1 MGRYLTSII
10 RMLATQHGIHNTA
23 MATAISST
31 NLPRRRLS
39 QETRHIINGL
49 LFASPW
55 IFGLL
60 AFWIYPT
67 LASAYYSFTKFNGV
81 RDPLWTGIANYIELF
96 TNDGD
101 FLDAVYNTLY
111 FAVVSIPLAI
121 IFAFGLALMLNAK
134 IRGQVVYRTIY
145 FLPTLVPEVALALV
159 WLFIFTPHSGL
170 IAAPFRFFGYRGP
183 CWITCADWAKPTLV
197 LLALWIIGQQIILY
211 LAGLQDVPQDLYDAA
226 DVDGANFLTKFRNVT
241 VPILTPVIFFHLVTS
256 VIGALN
262 FFAIPYIMTG
272 GTGFPAN
279 STLFYTI
286 YLYKNAFHYLEMGYA
301 SAMAWLLFMFTL
313 AVTLLIWRSAR
324 WWVFYAGGEE

>member
-1 MGRYLTSII
+1 MGRYLTSTIW
-10 RMLATQHGIHNTA
+10 MPAELPGTQNSA
-23 MATAISST
+23 MATAT
-31 NLPRRRLS
+31 ATANLPRRLS
-39 QETRHIINGL
+39 QGTRHTINGL

-60 AFWIYPT
+60 VFWIYPT
-67 LASAYYSFTKFNGV
+67 LASAYYSFTKYNGV
-81 RDPLWTGIANYIELF
+81 RNPNWTGLGNYIELF
-96 TNDGD
+96 TKDEE
-101 FLDAVYNTLY
+101 FLAAVYNTVY

-121 IFAFGLALMLNAK
+121 FFAFGLAMMLNAK

-159 WLFIFTPHSGL
+159 WIFIFTPHNGL
-170 IAAPFRFFGYRGP
+170 IAAPFRYFGSRGP
-183 CWITCADWAKPTLV
+183 CWLTCAEWARPTLV

-226 DVDGANFLTKFRNVT
+226 DVDGANFLSKFRNVT
-241 VPILTPVIFFHLVTS
+241 VPILTPVVFFHLITS

-279 STLFYTI
+279 STLFYSI

-313 AVTLLIWRSAR
+313 VVTLIIFRSAR
-324 WWVFYAGGEE
+324 LWVFYAGGED